1 VARTNRHQI
10 DNLEKQ
16 LAGRYRAEIDA
27 IQATPVNTSLMPDP
41 AGQPLEQVVSAAVD
55 AAVVSKIGPRRAKLL
70 AAHRSGPGGLLHI
83 NLLTQARVVDRAL
96 KALGEPGFSLVSGAS
111 SILAAVF
118 LQSAWHRL
126 DIAEQRY
133 ARTQTAAILATA
145 PHGQAL
151 IAAREAL
158 MHTRDEAYAL
168 TQTRVVKEH
177 VLAVE
182 AATVAAGGKPMPASV
197 LSAWQRPAD
206 RA

>member
-16 LAGRYRAEIDA
+16 LDGRYRAAIDA
-27 IQATPVNTSLMPDP
+27 IQATLVNTALMPDP
-41 AGQPLEQVVSAAVD
+41 AGQPLGQVVSAAVD

-70 AAHRSGPGGLLHI
+70 AAYRSGPGGLLHI

-96 KALGEPGFSLVSGAS
+96 KALGEPGFALVSGTS

-133 ARTQTAAILATA
+133 ARAQTAAILATA
-145 PHGQAL
+145 PLGQGV
-151 IAAREAL
+151 IAGREARL
-158 MHTRDEAYAL
+158 HTRDEAYAL
-168 TQTRVVKEH
+168 TQTQVVKEH

-197 LSAWQRPAD
+197 LAAWQRPAD